1 MKIVSIGPLFF
12 VITLILII
20 LKLTGNI
27 LWSWSAVFLPLQLF
41 IILGVFFALLYVF
54 INIKTSNN
62 K

>member
-12 VITLILII
+12 VITLILIL